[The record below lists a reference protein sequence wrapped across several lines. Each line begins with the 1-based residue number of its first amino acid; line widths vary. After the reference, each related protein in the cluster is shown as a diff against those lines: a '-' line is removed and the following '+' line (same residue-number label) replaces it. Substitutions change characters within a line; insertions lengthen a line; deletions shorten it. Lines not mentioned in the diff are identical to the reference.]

1 MGKQI
6 LTTKLSIK
14 HLNFGKKS
22 NLALFLQEYK
32 NAVKFYVDY
41 LFNNEISFYYIKDKI
56 EKFVILNIKKDS
68 HIAQYVEK
76 KNLQKQNIV

>member
-32 NAVKFYVDY
+32 NAVKYYVDY
-41 LFNNEISFYYIKDKI
+41 LFTHLIALYIIKDI
-56 EKFVILNIKKDS
+56 IF
-68 HIAQYVEK
+68 
-76 KNLQKQNIV
+76 